1 MNAEP
6 TPEQRPEG
14 RLIADAL
21 ARRVPRM
28 SQREAARR
36 SELSETRWRQI
47 IAGYQQLA
55 DGVRAPVVA
64 PAETL
69 ARMAAA
75 VGVSVEDLA
84 DAGRQDAAEAMLGLA
99 EASMPLAP
107 TARRAEG
114 AHDTGLDESLEVLIA
129 RTEML
134 QEHLDG
140 LREELSYRESI
151 AAEAVRK
158 VEELRYIYHR
168 DMSRLID
175 MQKLI
180 SVTQHQRTL
189 IREALRRDGASD

>member
-14 RLIADAL
+14 RLIAEAL

-36 SELSETRWRQI
+36 AELSETRWRQI

-75 VGVSVEDLA
+75 VGVSAGDLA
-84 DAGRQDAAEAMLGLA
+84 QAGREDAAEAMLGLA
-99 EASMPLAP
+99 DASTPLSA
-107 TARRAEG
+107 AMRAEG
-114 AHDTGLDESLEVLIA
+114 ASDTGLDESLDVLIA
-129 RTEML
+129 RAEML
-134 QEHLDG
+134 QERLDG
-140 LREELSYRESI
+140 LRQEIAYQESI
-151 AAEAVRK
+151 VAEAARRVD
-158 VEELRYIYHR
+158 ELRYAYHR
-168 DMSRLID
+168 DMSRLMD

-180 SVTQHQRTL
+180 AVTQHQHAL
-189 IREALRRDGASD
+189 IREALRRDESSD